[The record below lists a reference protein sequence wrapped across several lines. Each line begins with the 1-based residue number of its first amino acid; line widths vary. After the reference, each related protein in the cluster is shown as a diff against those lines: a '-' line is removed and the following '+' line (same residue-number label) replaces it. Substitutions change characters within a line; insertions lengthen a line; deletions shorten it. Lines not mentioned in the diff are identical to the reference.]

1 MTRLTN
7 TLRLEIT
14 NRAALK
20 SGLVAAVAHVENKRF
35 DWAERLR
42 VYLLGGPEKAAYYA
56 KLNAD
61 ATTLHGSLPQGL
73 AEGYR
78 AVNRER
84 KFYVNLAG
92 ANLIVELTRYAE
104 AFDRR
109 QTVTADNPLV
119 QQFYDLEHELA
130 AAQDDLAKLR
140 QQVRATL
147 DSFTTIAALVK
158 AWPEATELVAG
169 LVPAP
174 KYQLPAVPVANL
186 NKLIGLPG
194 GAQ

>member
-14 NRAALK
+14 DRAALK
-20 SGLVAAVAHVENKRF
+20 SGLVAAVAHVENKRV

-42 VYLLGGPEKAAYYA
+42 VDLLGGPEKAAYYA
-56 KLNAD
+56 QLNID
-61 ATTLHGSLPQGL
+61 AGTLAASLPHGL
-73 AEGYR
+73 ADSYR
-78 AVNRER
+78 AVNRE
-84 KFYVNLAG
+84 KYISVNLAG
-92 ANLIVELTRYAE
+92 ANLRIGLTRYSE
-104 AFDRR
+104 AFCTR

-130 AAQDDLAKLR
+130 TAQDDLAKLR

-158 AWPEATELVAG
+158 AWPESAELVAG